1 MRMVGVTLMSMDWS
15 SALSTSIGAVIGIG
29 ATLIADR
36 NRWRRDVS
44 SRALEVRREAYT
56 VFMTAM
62 NEAGEAIR
70 AVSLGDHSG
79 DTSLDS
85 VVREAFRSS
94 GAHAALERLRL
105 VAPPVVEAAAY
116 AAFRSMRHLR
126 DHYAAGSEPTE
137 ARAHSARMELERN
150 VQTLRELMREDLAT
164 ATD

>member
-1 MRMVGVTLMSMDWS
+1 MRMDWS
-15 SALSTSIGAVIGIG
+15 SALSTSIGAAIGIA

-56 VFMTAM
+56 EFMTAM

-79 DTSLDS
+79 DASLDS

-94 GAHAALERLRL
+94 GVHTALERLRL
-105 VAPPVVEAAAY
+105 VAPPAVEAAAH

-126 DHYAAGSEPTE
+126 DHYAAGRVPTE
-137 ARAHSARMELERN
+137 DTAHSARMELERN
-150 VQTLRELMREDLAT
+150 FETVRDLMRKDLA
-164 ATD
+164 AAMD

>member
-1 MRMVGVTLMSMDWS
+1 MRMDWS
-15 SALSTSIGAVIGIG
+15 SALSTSIGAAIGIV

-36 NRWRRDVS
+36 NRWRRDLS
-44 SRALEVRREAYT
+44 SRALEVRRETYT
-56 VFMTAM
+56 EFMTAM

-70 AVSLGDHSG
+70 AVSLGDHSS

-94 GAHAALERLRL
+94 GVHAALERLRL
-105 VAPPVVEAAAY
+105 VAPPAVETAAY

-137 ARAHSARMELERN
+137 GRAHSTRMELERN
-150 VQTLRELMREDLAT
+150 FQTLRELMRKDLAS
-164 ATD
+164 AAD

>member
-1 MRMVGVTLMSMDWS
+1 MTLMRMDWS
-15 SALSTSIGAVIGIG
+15 SALSTSIGAAIGIV

-56 VFMTAM
+56 AFMTAM

-70 AVSLGDHSG
+70 AVSLGDHLG
-79 DTSLDS
+79 DASRDS

-94 GAHAALERLRL
+94 GVHAALERLRL
-105 VAPPVVEAAAY
+105 VAPPTVEAAAY

-126 DHYAAGSEPTE
+126 DHYAAGREPAE
-137 ARAHSARMELERN
+137 AEAHSVRMELEDNFRT
-150 VQTLRELMREDLAT
+150 VRDLMRKDLAA